1 MKKVFWST
9 FALSLMTLLFRFT
22 PSALGAEDFLG
33 LEAEIMPALKGDQ
46 RFTSPDM
53 HESKSWNVEEEK
65 VIIDRPHPHK
75 GQGHS
80 IIPWKELDPE
90 EWLSIDKWLTERTI
104 KDDIPEWKIRLR
116 EAGHKELV
124 GKILKC
130 TGSCHVFRG
139 TEKASVQH
147 LSRIHEG
154 DELETGKDTV
164 VWVYLMDGS
173 LMRVSPETSVS
184 FHEINFS
191 EKEIFILTR
200 LNQGHVFWHP
210 RTKTEYPYEYAPE
223 TDSYSLPLLI
233 REANKEHFERLLFKE
248 GKETRL
254 LEVMNL
260 DEGAIKNQIS
270 ELNRIRVENSAHLGE
285 RKSRVMM
292 VAPNGSLIGKEAGF
306 DFLHVTGGSS
316 WFKKRSMEEGDELLL
331 HLRGY
336 AATDVNFVTEQVWY
350 EIQPDGRS
358 YRKEENARPE
368 LQVLE
373 LLTKRIKTIELA
385 REIWFKKFTVPVLHI
400 LSKPESLAHQFGYR
414 HWYESEMEKRMQY
427 LVEYTRRIE
436 TTNLRSI
443 QNLLAKLEKNNERP
457 PQDFSNELYQA
468 SLKHYLLGLKSRY
481 DKDQLRVRE
490 MTNLFYYV
498 WILRNGRF

>member
-1 MKKVFWST
+1 MKKVILSA
-9 FALSLMTLLFRFT
+9 FALSLILSL
-22 PSALGAEDFLG
+22 PHVHGEEEFLG
-33 LEAEIMPALKGDQ
+33 LETEIMPALKGEQ
-46 RFTSPDM
+46 RFTAPKM
-53 HESKSWNVEEEK
+53 HATESWNVDEEK

-75 GQGHS
+75 GQGYS
-80 IIPWKELDPE
+80 IIPWKELDPV
-90 EWLSIDKWLTERTI
+90 EWLSIEKWILERSV

-116 EAGHKELV
+116 EAGHHELL

-130 TGSCHVFRG
+130 TGQCHVYRG
-139 TEKASVQH
+139 SQKASVQH

-154 DELETGKDTV
+154 DELETEKDSV
-164 VWVYLMDGS
+164 AWVYLMDGS
-173 LMRVSPETSVS
+173 LMRVSPQSSVS

-210 RTKTEYPYEYAPE
+210 RSKKEYPSETAPE

-248 GKETRL
+248 GRETRA
-254 LEVMNL
+254 LEVMDL
-260 DEGAIKNQIS
+260 DEGALKNQIN
-270 ELNRIRVENSAHLGE
+270 ELNKLRSEHNTLTGE
-285 RKSRVMM
+285 RKTRMMM
-292 VAPNGSLIGKEAGF
+292 VAPNGSLIGKDTGF

-336 AATDVNFVTEQVWY
+336 AATEVNPVTEQVWY

-358 YRKEENARPE
+358 YRRHDDPRPE

-373 LLTKRIKTIELA
+373 LLTKRIRTIELA
-385 REIWFKKFTVPVLHI
+385 REIWFKKFTAPI
-400 LSKPESLAHQFGYR
+400 LQTLAKPELLARQFGYR
-414 HWYESEMEKRMQY
+414 QWYESEMEKRMNY

-436 TTNLRSI
+436 TTNLRSV
-443 QNLLAKLEKNNERP
+443 QNLLTKLEKNNERP
-457 PQDFSNELYQA
+457 PQDFSLELYNA

-481 DKDQLRVRE
+481 DKDQIRVRE
-490 MTNLFYYV
+490 MNNLFYYV
-498 WILRNGRF
+498 WILRNGKF